1 MRIGVSDVNVHKEY
15 QEEGL
20 EMDKFCIVTEST
32 ADLTQ
37 ALVDRFGI
45 TVIPMRFSFDD
56 QEYYNYPDNRALSPE
71 AFYQMLRDGRI
82 STTTAI
88 NLSQF
93 EEAFVPILERGDD
106 VLYLGFSSSLSSTFG
121 TAVLV
126 AEQLRE
132 RYPARRIEVIDTL
145 AASMGEGLL
154 VCLAAMQQQ
163 SGAGLDQIADWVR
176 AHISKLSH
184 WFTVDDLLYLYRG
197 GRVNALTAHVGTAL
211 GIKPILH
218 VDDAGHLIPMAKI
231 RGRKQSIEALAEK
244 LKVLGRDIEQQMI
257 FIGHADA
264 LDAAEYLAS
273 LIRAD
278 FPSVEIQIGT
288 IGPVVGSHTGPGALT
303 LFFLGHHR

>member
-1 MRIGVSDVNVHKEY
+1 MNE
-15 QEEGL
+15 
-20 EMDKFCIVTEST
+20 FCIVTEST

-37 ALVDRFGI
+37 VLIDRFGI
-45 TVIPMRFSFDD
+45 TVIPMRFAFDD
-56 QEYYNYPDNRALSPE
+56 REYYNYTDNRALSSD
-71 AFYQMLRDGRI
+71 AFYQMLRDGRV
-82 STTTAI
+82 STTTAV
-88 NLSQF
+88 NVSQF
-93 EEAFVPILERGDD
+93 EEAFVPILERGENI
-106 VLYLGFSSSLSSTFG
+106 LYLGFSSGLSSTFG
-121 TAVLV
+121 TAVMV
-126 AEQLRE
+126 AQQLRE

-163 SGAGLDQIADWVR
+163 GGADLDQVANWVR

-218 VDDAGHLIPMAKI
+218 VDGAGHLIPMAKI

-244 LKVLGRDIEQQMI
+244 LKALGRDVEQQMI

-264 LDAAEYLAS
+264 ADAAEYLAG
-273 LIRAD
+273 LVKAE
-278 FPSVEIQIGT
+278 FPSVEIQVGT